1 MTAYFT
7 QGQAIDDH
15 PTLRRIAVEAGLEPE
30 SVDEV
35 LGSDR
40 FADEVRADVAQAQ
53 AFGANGV
60 PFTVVDRRYGLSGA
74 QPVELFEQALRR
86 AWDDRQAESA

>member
-7 QGQAIDDH
+7 QGQAVDD
-15 PTLRRIAVEAGLEPE
+15 PAALRRIASEAGLDAQA
-30 SVDEV
+30 VDDV
-35 LGSDR
+35 LASDR
-40 FADEVRADVAQAQ
+40 FAEDVRADVAQAQ

-60 PFTVVDRRYGLSGA
+60 PFTVVDRRYALSGA

-86 AWDDRQAESA
+86 AWEERQAQPA